1 MFAFPYF
8 HSFFTPAYFV
18 ILSLSLFVSLFPP
31 TLCPLRSI
39 FNLYLILIEFYSVT
53 FLFRS
58 IPPSLP
64 PSLPSFL
71 FFCISESNKVRFN
84 IQNQTK
90 LLVFKVT
97 VNHTQDQT
105 FSPPTLFSPSHIL
118 MYFSCQSSYWLKK
131 KNCCKRAL
139 STTDGESHKDKHN
152 QPLFSGFLR
161 SPSLCLSLSP

>member
-1 MFAFPYF
+1 MFAFSYF
-8 HSFFTPAYFV
+8 HSFSTPAYFL

-64 PSLPSFL
+64 PFLPSFL
-71 FFCISESNKVRFN
+71 FFCISESNEVRFN

-131 KNCCKRAL
+131 KL
-139 STTDGESHKDKHN
+139 
-152 QPLFSGFLR
+152 L
-161 SPSLCLSLSP
+161 